1 MSALTTETEIGCPHC
16 GETIT
21 VVLDLSVGEQ
31 TYIEDCFVCCRPIS
45 ISYTA
50 ADGELE
56 SVTADAGD

>member
-1 MSALTTETEIGCPHC
+1 MSALTTETDIDCPHC
-16 GETIT
+16 GEQIT
-21 VVLDLSVGEQ
+21 VVLDLSVSEQ

-50 ADGELE
+50 ADGELV